1 MKTIYTAEV
10 NCRDCHKCV
19 RICPVKAIGI
29 VNGHATLVANNC
41 IFCGRCVQECPRGA
55 KKVIDNTISLWSGQR
70 KCILILDDEDLK
82 MMCQLYES
90 KQRNP
95 IDVINKKFAEFK
107 RLLPS

>member
-55 KKVIDNTISLWSGQR
+55 KKVIDNSYKL
-70 KCILILDDEDLK
+70 LDLPK
-82 MMCQLYES
+82 G
-90 KQRNP
+90 KQR
-95 IDVINKKFAEFK
+95 ILSLA
-107 RLLPS
+107 PSFIAAL

>member
-1 MKTIYTAEV
+1 MLDLFDEFKCQQIVIELKNVKEV
-10 NCRDCHKCV
+10 QNEHINQLNRYLSNSFGSF
-19 RICPVKAIGI
+19 GI
-29 VNGHATLVANNC
+29 
-41 IFCGRCVQECPRGA
+41 IFTRNKPP

-107 RLLPS
+107 RLLPA